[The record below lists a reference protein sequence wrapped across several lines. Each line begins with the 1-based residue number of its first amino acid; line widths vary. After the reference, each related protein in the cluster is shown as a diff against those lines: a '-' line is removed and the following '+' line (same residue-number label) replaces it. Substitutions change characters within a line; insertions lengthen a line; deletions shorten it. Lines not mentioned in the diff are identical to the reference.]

1 MKNKHYL
8 NNLQHVAL
16 FALMAGLMVGCRAET
31 EPDVGLMAVSAPA
44 ESAPTTNPNPNSPVD
59 ADELIMTEIAISRTP
74 PLKIQ
79 ETPKPETPPPTEVP
93 TEPSTEEAGELTPL
107 FATAEEAA
115 AYFQNQGY
123 FVAGVRNDAPPLGEL
138 VNEQLVGFD
147 IDLVHEF
154 AHRWLGN
161 ADAVR
166 LVVVPASRRIEVLVN
181 REVDLLAAA
190 MTYTSERCAAVICS
204 RTYTA
209 DGARLLVRKDS
220 GITNICDLDGKFVT
234 VLNGTSAIHNIQEV
248 VPRWCNFERP
258 PQVVIYEHRA
268 DAIQAVVDGTMAA
281 YTTDGLILEQFAQ
294 QNDALI
300 VVGDEF
306 SPEPYHMAVPPEQ
319 QGIVELINLTLE
331 EMKADGTYNA
341 LFEKWF
347 GCRVAPFPIQAR
359 AQERPFFVQR
369 EVELTPSLCS
379 DRTANDVD
387 TAYIIQPKDTL
398 GGIAARHYGYFD
410 LYPCIQ
416 QENEIADAD
425 LKLLR
430 PGTQITL
437 PAVSR
442 CSGFLDGA

>member
-1 MKNKHYL
+1 MRNKQGL
-8 NNLQHVAL
+8 DNLRQVVL
-16 FALMAGLMVGCRAET
+16 LVVMMGLMIGCGAEV
-31 EPDVGLMAVSAPA
+31 EPDVVVTAVSILEEPATPTTGSPSTDPA
-44 ESAPTTNPNPNSPVD
+44 EEADTTTVASP
-59 ADELIMTEIAISRTP
+59 
-74 PLKIQ
+74 
-79 ETPKPETPPPTEVP
+79 TPPPENVETLVPELPP
-93 TEPSTEEAGELTPL
+93 TEPPVEPGADEANGVTPL
-107 FATAEEAA
+107 FATAEEAIS
-115 AYFQNQGY
+115 YFRNQGY
-123 FVAGVRNDAPPLGEL
+123 FAAGVRNDAPPLGEL
-138 VNEQLVGFD
+138 VNDQLVGFD
-147 IDLVHEF
+147 IDLVREF
-154 AHRWLGN
+154 AQRWLGN
-161 ADAVR
+161 ADAAR
-166 LVVVPASRRIEVLVN
+166 LVEVAASRRMEVLVN

-190 MTYTSERCAAVICS
+190 MTYTSERCSTVMCS

-220 GITNICDLDGKFVT
+220 GITSICDLDGKFVT

-258 PQVVIYEHRA
+258 PQAVIYEHRA
-268 DAIQAVVDGTMAA
+268 DAIQAVIDGTMAA
-281 YTTDGLILEQFAQ
+281 YTTDGLILEQFAR
-294 QNDALI
+294 QNEALV

-331 EMKADGTYNA
+331 EMKADGTYNT

-347 GCRVAPFPIQAR
+347 GCRVAPFPIQVGV
-359 AQERPFFVQR
+359 QERPSFVQR

-379 DRTANDVD
+379 DRSDNNID

-416 QENEIADAD
+416 QENGIADAD

-442 CSGFLDGA
+442 CSGFLQTTGS